1 MEEVILEV
9 ALVHR
14 PVYTS
19 LLALQALFTLLV
31 HAFVRLPVDGLLPA
45 FAVLAIVEEFAL
57 VAVLDL
63 PVRVLS
69 LQLALAAG
77 EAVEEHASDHGPGLG
92 ERLGALAVRL
102 ARNEAALILVAV
114 RPTNLA
120 LAVRQPLFL
129 ALASVNA
136 HLTSIYGA
144 VRHRTLL
151 LHLSFIHA
159 GHLAD
164 VCERIERDIGEF
176 VAD

>member
-9 ALVHR
+9 ALVHGS
-14 PVYTS
+14 VNSS

-31 HAFVRLPVDGLLPA
+31 HAFVCLPVDRLLPA

-57 VAVLDL
+57 VAVFDL
-63 PVRVLS
+63 PIRVLA
-69 LQLALAAG
+69 LQLTLAAG
-77 EAVEEHASDHGPGLG
+77 KAVEEHAADHGPGLG

-102 ARNEAALILVAV
+102 ARNEATLILVAV

-120 LAVRQPLFL
+120 FAVRQPLFL
-129 ALASVNA
+129 ALACINA
-136 HLTSIYGA
+136 HLTRINGP

-159 GHLAD
+159 GHLTD
-164 VCERIERDIGEF
+164 VGERIERDISQF